1 MKDKYYLVNIIH
13 LAYTSLIYCN
23 LTIKTLL
30 TFLSILYILAQII
43 KAKDMKA
50 RSITIFALIL
60 TFAILITTQF
70 SCTKNDEL
78 IIVPTY
84 LDVSFPLLT
93 LNYEKYY
100 GLNHDARSIELVF
113 NFILDKETVQENIV
127 LYDKNGSQSSN
138 YDLIVDGNIV
148 FIRFHNDFYL
158 VDGWKYNLSLTQGLK
173 SVDGFTFIEDQIVE
187 FRTSTAHF
195 TLGNNNSKDSLRTL
209 IAVISDIHC
218 GDQRATDGNYSWFG
232 KNADALVS
240 FLELIKT
247 NPKAKELVILGD
259 LFDEW
264 MVPYDLPP
272 FDSSI
277 NITNSK
283 EYFISI
289 ANSTVN
295 KPIFDKLREISTGGI
310 IDVIYVPGNHDML
323 ITQDVI
329 EEILPNTIWKSD
341 VTGLGKYNPVDKIH
355 MEHGH
360 RYDFFN
366 CPQPLVNEGHILPPG
381 YFVSRLYAAGL
392 SNRQSQNYKEMSGDA
407 EFLTAWT
414 VALGYT
420 MANFSMNPDTINMDS
435 NNIQMTGVDN
445 YFSNQSFNGAR
456 DVYAENIEDLWQNT
470 QQINKVPVPQS
481 VFLAIINGAYLYT
494 SAVYEYLLNIFAPD
508 APKIVVFGHSHK
520 PEIKVFPFVNDYT
533 GIYANSGSWLDA
545 DQCKHKVRTFLI
557 LSPAEFTDSELDIV
571 SLYQYNLDSDNG
583 GQSNVYKPLL
593 LDEESIDYQ

>member
-1 MKDKYYLVNIIH
+1 M
-13 LAYTSLIYCN
+13 
-23 LTIKTLL
+23 
-30 TFLSILYILAQII
+30 
-43 KAKDMKA
+43 KAK
-50 RSITIFALIL
+50 SITNLVLILIFAGI
-60 TFAILITTQF
+60 ITTQF
-70 SCTKNDEL
+70 SCTKTDEL

-113 NFILDKETVQENIV
+113 NFNLDVETVQGNIIF
-127 LYDKNGSQSSN
+127 YDKNGSQSSN
-138 YDLIVDGNIV
+138 YDLIVESKIV
-148 FIRFHNDFYL
+148 FVRFHNDFHL
-158 VDGWKYNLSLTQGLK
+158 LDGWKYNLSLTQGLK
-173 SVDGFTFIEDQIVE
+173 SDDGFTVIEDQVVE
-187 FRTSTAHF
+187 FRTTTAHF
-195 TLGNNNSKDSLRTL
+195 TTGYGNSKDTLRTL
-209 IAVISDIHC
+209 IAVISDVHC
-218 GDQRATDGNYSWFG
+218 GDQRATDGNYSWFN

-240 FLELIKT
+240 FLEFVQT
-247 NPKAKELVILGD
+247 NPKIKELVILGD

-272 FDSSI
+272 FDSSV

-283 EYFISI
+283 EYFIAI

-295 KPIFDKLREISTGGI
+295 KPIFDKLREISTAGI

-329 EEILPNTIWKSD
+329 EEVIPNTIWKSD

-366 CPQPLVNEGHILPPG
+366 CPQPLVVEGHILPPG
-381 YFVSRLYAAGL
+381 YFVTRLYAAGL
-392 SNRQSQNYKEMSGDA
+392 SNRQPQDYKETGGDA
-407 EFLTAWT
+407 EFITAWT

-435 NNIQMTGVDN
+435 NNILMTGIDN
-445 YFSNQSFNGAR
+445 YFSNKSFNETR
-456 DVYAENIEDLWQNT
+456 DVYAANIEDLWQNT
-470 QQINKVPVPQS
+470 QQINEVLVPQS
-481 VFLAIINGAYLYT
+481 VLLAIINGAYLYA
-494 SAVYEYLLNIFAPD
+494 SAVYEYLLDFFAPN

-520 PEIKVFPFVNDYT
+520 PELKVFPFVNDYT

-545 DQCKHKVRTFLI
+545 DQSKYKVRTFLI
-557 LSPAEFTDSELDIV
+557 VSPSDFTGSDLDIV
-571 SLYQYNLDSDNG
+571 SLYQYNLDSDS
-583 GQSNVYKPLL
+583 GQSNVFKPIL
-593 LDEESIDYQ
+593 LDEESIDN